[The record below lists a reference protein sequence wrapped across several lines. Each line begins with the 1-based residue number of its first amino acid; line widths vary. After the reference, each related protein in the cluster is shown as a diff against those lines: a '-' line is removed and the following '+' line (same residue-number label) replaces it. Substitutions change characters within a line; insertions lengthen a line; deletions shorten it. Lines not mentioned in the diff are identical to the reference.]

1 MTKRTLELIAAA
13 LVAAVFAFL
22 FFEALSYRG
31 RSSYVPS
38 AATGLGFVMCLFW
51 MISAIRL
58 RPEEGDVPLPVTR
71 ADLTRFGLIVLAG
84 VLYLLGFAWIGFF
97 TSTLIVVPVLA
108 AALGYRNWTVLI
120 PTTLGFVI
128 LLYGVFRLL
137 LSVPLPREAILALMG
152 V

>member
-1 MTKRTLELIAAA
+1 MTRRILEI
-13 LVAAVFAFL
+13 VAAVSVAIVFAVL

-51 MISAIRL
+51 MISALRL
-58 RPEEGDVPLPVTR
+58 SPEDGDVPLPVTR
-71 ADLTRFGLIVLAG
+71 ADLRRFGLIIFAG
-84 VLYLLGFAWIGFF
+84 LLYLLGFAWIGFF

-108 AALGYRNWTVLI
+108 AALGYRNWKVLI
-120 PTTLGFVI
+120 VTTLGFVI
-128 LLYGVFRLL
+128 VLYGVFRLL
-137 LSVPLPREAILALMG
+137 LSVPLPPEVILALMG